1 LLDNVGSIDKLWAK
15 IEVQMKIFI
24 TGGTGFIGTA
34 LTRVLLE
41 EGHDIVATGTSPR
54 PATVSHAR
62 FRFIQANT
70 AHEGSWQAE
79 LEDVDGVINLA
90 GRSIMGRWTKRY
102 KKEIYDSRVLTTRN
116 VVDALAVHR
125 GTFLCSASAVGY
137 YGDRGDDILT
147 ETEPP
152 GKNYLAQVG
161 QDWEEEAL
169 RAEEHGIRTVVM
181 RFGIVLGKD
190 GGALEKM
197 IPAFRMFVGGP
208 LGDGSQWFP
217 WIHLQDVVSACLF
230 VTGNEELKGTFNFC
244 SPNPVR
250 NRELAK
256 TLGRVLKVPAVM
268 PSAKFMLRLALGEA
282 ASALFDSL
290 RVVPENLLNNGF
302 NFKYPELEDAIRQIV
317 Q

>member
-1 LLDNVGSIDKLWAK
+1 
-15 IEVQMKIFI
+15 MKIFI

-41 EGHDIVATGTSPR
+41 EGHCIVATGTSPR
-54 PATVSHAR
+54 PDTVSHDR

-230 VTGNEELKGTFNFC
+230 VTGNEQLKGTFNFC

>member
-15 IEVQMKIFI
+15 IEVQMKILI

-34 LTRVLLE
+34 ITRVLLE
-41 EGHDIVATGTSPR
+41 KGHYIVATGTSPR
-54 PATVSHAR
+54 PDIVSHDR
-62 FRFIQANT
+62 FRFIQADT
-70 AHEGSWQAE
+70 AHEGPWQAE

-147 ETEPP
+147 ESEPP

-169 RAEEHGIRTVVM
+169 RAEEHGIRTMVM
-181 RFGIVLGKD
+181 RFGIVLGKG

-230 VTGNEELKGTFNFC
+230 VTGNEQLKGTFNFC

-250 NRELAK
+250 NCELAK
-256 TLGRVLKVPAVM
+256 TLGRVLGVPAVM
-268 PSAKFMLRLALGEA
+268 PSPKLMLRLALGEA

-290 RVVPENLLNNGF
+290 RVVPQNLLNSGF
-302 NFKYPELEDAIRQIV
+302 SFKYPELEDAIRKIV

>member
-1 LLDNVGSIDKLWAK
+1 
-15 IEVQMKIFI
+15 MKILI

-34 LTRVLLE
+34 ITRDLLE
-41 EGHDIVATGTSPR
+41 KGHNVVATGTFLR
-54 PATVSHAR
+54 TDIVTHDR

-70 AHEGSWQAE
+70 AREGPWQAE

-90 GRSIMGRWTKRY
+90 GRNIMGRWTKRY
-102 KKEIYDSRVLTTRN
+102 KKEIYDSRILTTSN

-147 ETEPP
+147 ESEPP

-181 RFGIVLGKD
+181 RFGIVLGKG

-197 IPAFRMFVGGP
+197 IPAFRMFAGGP
-208 LGDGSQWFP
+208 LGNGRQWFP

-230 VTGNEELKGTFNFC
+230 VIGNEHLKGTFNFC

-256 TLGRVLKVPAVM
+256 TLGRVLGVPAVM
-268 PSAKFMLRLALGEA
+268 PTPKLMLRLALGEA
-282 ASALFDSL
+282 ATALFDSL
-290 RVVPENLLNNGF
+290 RVVPENLLNSGF
-302 NFKYPELEDAIRQIV
+302 SFKYPELEDAVRQIV

>member
-1 LLDNVGSIDKLWAK
+1 
-15 IEVQMKIFI
+15 MKILI

-34 LTRVLLE
+34 ITRDLLE
-41 EGHDIVATGTSPR
+41 KGHNVVATGTFLR
-54 PATVSHAR
+54 TDIVTHDR

-70 AHEGSWQAE
+70 AREGPWQAE

-90 GRSIMGRWTKRY
+90 GRNIMGRWTKRY
-102 KKEIYDSRVLTTRN
+102 KKEIYDSRILTTSN

-147 ETEPP
+147 ESEPP
-152 GKNYLAQVG
+152 GKDYLAQVG

-181 RFGIVLGKD
+181 RFGIVLGKG

-208 LGDGSQWFP
+208 LGDGRQWFP
-217 WIHLQDVVSACLF
+217 WIHLHDVVSACSF
-230 VTGNEELKGTFNFC
+230 VIGNEHLKGTFNFC
-244 SPNPVR
+244 SPNPVQ

-256 TLGRVLKVPAVM
+256 TLGRVLGVPAVM
-268 PSAKFMLRLALGEA
+268 PTPKLMLRLALGEA
-282 ASALFDSL
+282 ATSLFDSL
-290 RVVPENLLNNGF
+290 RVVPENLLNSGF
-302 NFKYPELEDAIRQIV
+302 SFKYPELEDAIRQIV

>member
-1 LLDNVGSIDKLWAK
+1 
-15 IEVQMKIFI
+15 MKILI
-24 TGGTGFIGTA
+24 TGGTGFIGT
-34 LTRVLLE
+34 TITSVLLE
-41 EGHDIVATGTSPR
+41 KGHYIVATGTSPR
-54 PATVSHAR
+54 PDIVSHDR
-62 FRFIQANT
+62 FRFIQADT
-70 AHEGSWQAE
+70 AHEGPWQAV

-102 KKEIYDSRVLTTRN
+102 KKEIYNSRVLTTRN

-147 ETEPP
+147 ESEPP
-152 GKNYLAQVG
+152 GKNYLAKVG

-181 RFGIVLGKD
+181 RFGIVLGKG

-217 WIHLQDVVSACLF
+217 WIHMQDVVSACLF
-230 VTGNEELKGTFNFC
+230 VTQNEQLKGTFNFC

-256 TLGRVLKVPAVM
+256 TLGRVLGVPAVM
-268 PSAKFMLRLALGEA
+268 PSPKLMLRLALGEA
-282 ASALFDSL
+282 SSALFDSL
-290 RVVPENLLNNGF
+290 RVVPENLLNSGF
-302 NFKYPELEDAIRQIV
+302 SFKYPELEDAIRQIV

>member
-1 LLDNVGSIDKLWAK
+1 
-15 IEVQMKIFI
+15 MKILI

-34 LTRVLLE
+34 ITRVLLE
-41 EGHDIVATGTSPR
+41 KGHYIVVTGTSPR
-54 PATVSHAR
+54 PDIASHDR
-62 FRFIQANT
+62 FRFIQVDT
-70 AHEGSWQAE
+70 AQEGPWQAE

-147 ETEPP
+147 ECEPP
-152 GKNYLAQVG
+152 GKNYLAQIG

-169 RAEEHGIRTVVM
+169 RAEEHGIRTMVM
-181 RFGIVLGKD
+181 RFGIVLGKG

-230 VTGNEELKGTFNFC
+230 VTGNEQLKGTFNFC

-250 NRELAK
+250 NCELAK
-256 TLGRVLKVPAVM
+256 TLGRVLGVPAVM
-268 PSAKFMLRLALGEA
+268 PSPKLMLRLALGEA

-290 RVVPENLLNNGF
+290 RVVPQNLLNSGF
-302 NFKYPELEDAIRQIV
+302 SFKYPELEDAIRKIV

>member
-1 LLDNVGSIDKLWAK
+1 
-15 IEVQMKIFI
+15 MKILI

-34 LTRVLLE
+34 IARNLLE
-41 EGHDIVATGTSPR
+41 KGHDVVATGTFLR
-54 PATVSHAR
+54 ANMVTHDR
-62 FRFIQANT
+62 FRFIQTNT
-70 AHEGSWQAE
+70 EREGPWQAE

-102 KKEIYDSRVLTTRN
+102 KKEIYNSRVLTTRN

-147 ETEPP
+147 ESEPP
-152 GKNYLAQVG
+152 GDNYLAKVG

-181 RFGIVLGKD
+181 RFGIVLGKG

-217 WIHLQDVVSACLF
+217 WINLQDVVSACLF
-230 VTGNEELKGTFNFC
+230 VTGNEQLKGTFNFC

-250 NRELAK
+250 NCELAK
-256 TLGRVLKVPAVM
+256 TLGRVLGVPAVM
-268 PSAKFMLRLALGEA
+268 PSPKLMLRLALGEA

-290 RVVPENLLNNGF
+290 RVVPQNLLNSGF
-302 NFKYPELEDAIRQIV
+302 SFKYPELEDAIRKIV

>member
-1 LLDNVGSIDKLWAK
+1 
-15 IEVQMKIFI
+15 MKILI

-34 LTRVLLE
+34 ITRVLLE
-41 EGHDIVATGTSPR
+41 KDHYIVATGSSPR
-54 PATVSHAR
+54 SDTVSHAR
-62 FRFIQANT
+62 FRFIQADT
-70 AHEGSWQAE
+70 AHEGPWQAE

-102 KKEIYDSRVLTTRN
+102 KKEIYNSRVLTTRN

-147 ETEPP
+147 ESEPP

-181 RFGIVLGKD
+181 RFGIVLGKG
-190 GGALEKM
+190 GGALDKM

-208 LGDGSQWFP
+208 LGNGRQWFP

-230 VTGNEELKGTFNFC
+230 VTGNEQLKGTFNFC

-250 NRELAK
+250 NRELTK
-256 TLGRVLKVPAVM
+256 TLGRVLGVPAVM
-268 PSAKFMLRLALGEA
+268 PAPKLMLRLALGEA

-290 RVVPENLLNNGF
+290 RVVPENLLNSGF
-302 NFKYPELEDAIRQIV
+302 SFKYPELEDAIRQIV
-317 Q
+317 I

>member
-1 LLDNVGSIDKLWAK
+1 
-15 IEVQMKIFI
+15 MKILI

-34 LTRVLLE
+34 ITGVLLE
-41 EGHDIVATGTSPR
+41 KGHYVVATGTSPR
-54 PATVSHAR
+54 PDTARHAR

>member
-1 LLDNVGSIDKLWAK
+1 
-15 IEVQMKIFI
+15 MKIFV
-24 TGGTGFIGTA
+24 TGGTGFIGSAITSD
-34 LTRVLLE
+34 LLE
-41 EGHDIVATGTSPR
+41 KGHYIVATGSSSR
-54 PATVSHAR
+54 PDIVSHDR
-62 FRFIQANT
+62 FRFIQADT
-70 AHEGSWQAE
+70 AREGPWQAE

-90 GRSIMGRWTKRY
+90 GRNIMGRWTKRY
-102 KKEIYDSRVLTTRN
+102 KKQIYDSRILTTSN

-147 ETEPP
+147 ESEPN

-181 RFGIVLGKD
+181 RFGIVLGKG

-217 WIHLQDVVSACLF
+217 WIHLHDVVSACLF
-230 VTGNEELKGTFNFC
+230 VIGNEHLKGTFNFC

-256 TLGRVLKVPAVM
+256 TLGRVLGVPAVM
-268 PSAKFMLRLALGEA
+268 PSPKLMLRLALGEA

-290 RVVPENLLNNGF
+290 RVVPENLLKSGF
-302 NFKYPELEDAIRQIV
+302 SFKYPELEDAIRQIV

>member
-1 LLDNVGSIDKLWAK
+1 
-15 IEVQMKIFI
+15 MKILI

-34 LTRVLLE
+34 IARNLLE
-41 EGHDIVATGTSPR
+41 KGHDVVATGTFLR
-54 PATVSHAR
+54 ANMVTHDR
-62 FRFIQANT
+62 FRFIQTNT
-70 AHEGSWQAE
+70 EREGPWQAE

-102 KKEIYDSRVLTTRN
+102 KKEIYNSRVLTTRN

-147 ETEPP
+147 ESEPP
-152 GKNYLAQVG
+152 GDNYLAKVG

-181 RFGIVLGKD
+181 RFGIVLGKG

-230 VTGNEELKGTFNFC
+230 VTKNEQLKGTFNFC

-256 TLGRVLKVPAVM
+256 TLGRVLGVPSVM
-268 PSAKFMLRLALGEA
+268 PSPKLMLRLALGEA
-282 ASALFDSL
+282 SSALFDSL
-290 RVVPENLLNNGF
+290 RVVPENLLNSGF
-302 NFKYPELEDAIRQIV
+302 SFKYPELEDAIRQIV